1 MRIKTNAMVAE
12 YTRMAGFIRPDCTV
26 VAPCLLVVAISLQ
39 QRPDGLPVLDREAIH
54 GGYAPVD
61 AAAIG
66 LAALRSGREDESIE
80 KKGKGEFEA
89 TAGRWRGSKGVKLFL
104 REWYLSR

>member
-1 MRIKTNAMVAE
+1 
-12 YTRMAGFIRPDCTV
+12 MADSIRPDCTV
-26 VAPCLLVVAISLQ
+26 VASCLLVIAIPLQ

-66 LAALRSGREDESIE
+66 LAAPQSGREDESIE
-80 KKGKGEFEA
+80 QKGKGELEA
-89 TAGRWRGSKGVKLFL
+89 TAGHRRGSGGIELFL